1 MSDVKLERV
10 WARRY
15 TNGVHFSTTK
25 KDGFTAFVPES
36 LALAMFL
43 RAQLSLLG
51 VDMSIEHIE
60 AELKKRSEKTSRAP
74 ARAEQNTKKGKRK

>member
-1 MSDVKLERV
+1 MSKAKLERI

-15 TNGVHFSTTK
+15 ANGVHFSTTK

-43 RAQLSLLG
+43 QAQLSLLG
-51 VDMSIEHIE
+51 IDLSTEHIE
-60 AELKKRSEKTSRAP
+60 EELKKRSKKTSRARSP
-74 ARAEQNTKKGKRK
+74 RRKQH